1 MNDVHPIA
9 TVPPVL
15 TDVLAAGGLTAAQQA
30 ALLSA
35 LPELVQDTVRALQPQ
50 FEQQLLDALLPRV
63 SAWLA
68 EVRDPG

>member
-1 MNDVHPIA
+1 MNDNRSIA
-9 TVPPVL
+9 APPVL
-15 TDVLAAGGLTAAQQA
+15 TDVVAAGGLTPAHQA

-35 LPELVQDTVRALQPQ
+35 LPGLVQETVRALQPQ